1 MTTPNEACS
10 PRYQTS
16 CRLIQARGA
25 GIVHN
30 RMIGAGAGG
39 RGTDT
44 THSAARVPCTYQ
56 GLLALPGIGDK
67 MAQLL
72 QIVNH
77 PKLYANYPLTVADA
91 EDKTAAAGVCAA
103 AAAAAAAGAV
113 GFAEAPQDPDP
124 DPGNGSARVTL
135 EGQGDIACGG
145 EGHDETTKR
154 HNAPVV
160 GGDGD
165 GDEWSDHQP
174 EQC

>member
-1 MTTPNEACS
+1 
-10 PRYQTS
+10 
-16 CRLIQARGA
+16 
-25 GIVHN
+25 
-30 RMIGAGAGG
+30 
-39 RGTDT
+39 
-44 THSAARVPCTYQ
+44 
-56 GLLALPGIGDK
+56 

-113 GFAEAPQDPDP
+113 GFAEAPQADP

-160 GGDGD
+160 GDGDGD